1 MMHLSKHILLG
12 CFLVFASLLATQA
25 FATEKRDPYKPTK
38 EQPFAPS
45 YITTTGDHTKLTE
58 DQWTDP
64 KICGQCHVEQYRGWN
79 GSMHSNSFKDPVFQ
93 AEWALAVKA
102 TDGKIENHCAGC
114 HSPIGTVMQSIKFDP
129 SLGKHGGFTAPPK
142 ASQGVTCDVCH
153 TISGTNITN
162 TAVLEHGNASF
173 IMDPS
178 NVKRGPLAD
187 AQSPYH
193 ETEESDHH
201 KKSAFCGN
209 CHNIFHPVNNFPI
222 ERTYDEWKYSI
233 YAQNDIQC
241 QDCHMVAPEIAAKV
255 ADTLTRP
262 QDMDETAL
270 HGFAGLG
277 GKFRKLVHRHG
288 FTGGNAVVTAAL
300 GKKDEEKY
308 EDLGRDENVAEAK
321 VRLRMVAEVE
331 AELVQLNGPL
341 HEVRVKVTNKR
352 AGHNLPT
359 SLTEVRQVWLEV
371 VIADNNGNEL
381 LRSGTLDENNELPEG
396 TMIFNAKAVDKDGKI
411 TVNPWEIVRFID
423 NSTIPPR
430 GHKITGYA
438 FNLPENANGVK
449 VTAKLHY
456 RSFSQY
462 LADKLL
468 GKGAVTVPH
477 IEMVSLERAF
487 ETNVTAQVK
496 PLQADIKQQAAV
508 TATAEP
514 EAATANN

>member
-1 MMHLSKHILLG
+1 MMHFKKYITPVAFF
-12 CFLVFASLLATQA
+12 FLCISFSISSFAGTTKKDPFEAT
-25 FATEKRDPYKPTK
+25 P

-45 YITTTGDHTKLTE
+45 YITTTTDHTKLTT

-79 GSMHSNSFKDPVFQ
+79 GSMHSNAFKDPVFQ
-93 AEWALAVKA
+93 AEWALGVKA

-114 HSPIGTVMQSIKFDP
+114 HSPIGTVTKTIKFDP
-129 SLGKHGGFTAPPK
+129 DMGLHGGFTAPDI
-142 ASQGVTCDVCH
+142 AAQGVTCDVCH
-153 TISGTNITN
+153 TISGTNITK

-173 IMDPS
+173 IMDPG

-187 AQSPYH
+187 AKSPFH
-193 ETEESDHH
+193 ESEESEHH
-201 KKSAFCGN
+201 KESKFCGN

-233 YAQNDIQC
+233 YAQNGVQC
-241 QDCHMVAPEIAAKV
+241 QDCHMVSPEIAAKV

-262 QDMDETAL
+262 QDMDEASL

-288 FTGGNAVVTAAL
+288 FTGGNAVITAAL
-300 GKKDEEKY
+300 GKKDDERH
-308 EDLGRDENVAEAK
+308 EDLGRDENVIEAK
-321 VRLRMVAEVE
+321 ARLKIAAELE
-331 AELVQLNGPL
+331 AELVQVNGSL

-381 LRSGTLDENNELPEG
+381 LRSGTLNEHNELPDD
-396 TMIFNAKAVDKDGKI
+396 TVIFNAKAVDKDGNI
-411 TVNPWEIVRFID
+411 TYNPWEIVRFID
-423 NSTIPPR
+423 NTTIPPK
-430 GHKITGYA
+430 GHKTAKYA
-438 FNLPENANGVK
+438 FNLPEGAAGIK
-449 VTAKLHY
+449 VSAKLHY

-468 GKGAVTVPH
+468 GKGTVTVPFV
-477 IEMVSLERAF
+477 EMVSIDRAYDPK
-487 ETNVTAQVK
+487 ALVK
-496 PLQADIKQQAAV
+496 PVSKAKH
-508 TATAEP
+508 
-514 EAATANN
+514 